1 MLANN
6 LKSRCACAV
15 AVIATLAMPLTA
27 LADEKDELSLS
38 EPALAAQRKLF
49 SIIGLVIGAAVV
61 AYIVRWWQATH
72 SGNVVDGGASSD
84 D

>member
-1 MLANN
+1 MLAIK
-6 LKSRCACAV
+6 LRSRCVCAAASL
-15 AVIATLAMPLTA
+15 AVMALPLAA
-27 LADEKDELSLS
+27 FADEKDELALS

-49 SIIGLVIGAAVV
+49 SIIGVVIAAGVGA
-61 AYIVRWWQATH
+61 YLVRWWQATH